1 MVNISQFFS
10 TLYIALYIAN
20 SALKNHFMEGVK
32 TSQRQIDFLAYHIF
46 REEVVIN
53 KIMRYIKLPTRQRA
67 KLEERRPNLKLS
79 VKLRLQEGEATS
91 LRTLRSSKQSRSMQS
106 VRRD

>member
-1 MVNISQFFS
+1 MVNISQFFP

-46 REEVVIN
+46 REEIVIN
-53 KIMRYIKLPTRQRA
+53 EI
-67 KLEERRPNLKLS
+67 
-79 VKLRLQEGEATS
+79 
-91 LRTLRSSKQSRSMQS
+91 
-106 VRRD
+106 

>member
-46 REEVVIN
+46 REEIVI
-53 KIMRYIKLPTRQRA
+53 KK
-67 KLEERRPNLKLS
+67 
-79 VKLRLQEGEATS
+79 
-91 LRTLRSSKQSRSMQS
+91 
-106 VRRD
+106 